1 MKFHIYTTLL
11 FVCVFLSFSC
21 GEAAAQNKEPD
32 MMQIAEQEA
41 DRLAKLLDLED
52 WQVFYVDS
60 TLKANYNHLKT
71 EMDKL
76 QMSKVTN
83 TSIYMDV
90 QDRCM
95 EAIEN
100 DYKKWFTEAQWK
112 AYLKSGAAKA
122 QKQREKRR
130 QQKIQ

>member
-1 MKFHIYTTLL
+1 MKFHLYKAALSMCI
-11 FVCVFLSFSC
+11 FLSFLC

-60 TLKANYNHLKT
+60 TLKANYTHLKA

-76 QMSKVTN
+76 QMSKVSN
-83 TSIYMDV
+83 TSIYIQV
-90 QDRCM
+90 QDNCM
-95 EAIEN
+95 DEIEK
-100 DYKKWFTEAQWK
+100 DYRKWFTEEQWK

-130 QQKIQ
+130 QNLK